1 MKHFFHILLLP
12 LLAMCG
18 LGSCNSI
25 VYDEEYSK
33 DGFYHAQ
40 NAVYF
45 HYPEAQDTVRFYSFG
60 ALPVDSQKYVMNIP
74 VRIAGVPQK
83 HAQKFKLV
91 VDTASTMK
99 AGVHYKELN
108 LEPVVPVDSVDAVV
122 PVTLL
127 RNALSPDKDTL
138 KLILRL
144 EPTSDLALKYPKANK
159 VEIQVTNV
167 ITAPYY
173 WEYYIDKFGIFE
185 RRKYLMMLA
194 NYHSNETEF
203 WDAMS
208 RDGNQFFLNFMKVYR
223 VLKADPNYDQSL
235 LPANPYNPYK

>member
-12 LLAMCG
+12 LLVA

-45 HYPEAQDTVRFYSFG
+45 HYPQASDTLRFYSFG

-167 ITAPYY
+167 ITAPYW

-194 NYHSNETEF
+194 YYHSNESELME
-203 WDAMS
+203 AMWQDS
-208 RDGNQFFLNFMKVYR
+208 NQFFLNFMKVYR
-223 VLKADPNYDQSL
+223 ALQADPTYDKSF

>member
-12 LLAMCG
+12 LLVA

-45 HYPEAQDTVRFYSFG
+45 HYPEASDTLRFYSFG

-99 AGVHYKELN
+99 ADVHYKALN

-144 EPTSDLALKYPKANK
+144 EPTSDLALKYPKSNK

-167 ITAPYY
+167 LTPPPYWIY
-173 WEYYIDKFGIFE
+173 FESYFGPFE

-203 WDAMS
+203 WESMS

-223 VLKADPNYDQSL
+223 ALKADPTYDQSL

>member
-1 MKHFFHILLLP
+1 MKYFFYILLLP
-12 LLAMCG
+12 LLVA

-60 ALPVDSQKYVMNIP
+60 TLPIETQEYVMNIP

-99 AGVHYKELN
+99 AGVHYKDLN

-144 EPTSDLALKYPKANK
+144 EATSDLALKYPKSNK

-194 NYHSNETEF
+194 YYHSNESELME
-203 WDAMS
+203 AMWQDS
-208 RDGNQFFLNFMKVYR
+208 NQFFLNFMKVYR
-223 VLKADPNYDQSL
+223 ALQADPTYDKSF

>member
-12 LLAMCG
+12 LLVA

-45 HYPEAQDTVRFYSFG
+45 HYPEASDTLRFYSFG

-99 AGVHYKELN
+99 ADVHYKALN

-167 ITAPYY
+167 LTPPPYWIY
-173 WEYYIDKFGIFE
+173 FESYFGPFE

-203 WDAMS
+203 WESMS

-223 VLKADPNYDQSL
+223 ALKADPTYDQSL

>member
-1 MKHFFHILLLP
+1 M
-12 LLAMCG
+12 
-18 LGSCNSI
+18 
-25 VYDEEYSK
+25 
-33 DGFYHAQ
+33 
-40 NAVYF
+40 
-45 HYPEAQDTVRFYSFG
+45 
-60 ALPVDSQKYVMNIP
+60 
-74 VRIAGVPQK
+74 
-83 HAQKFKLV
+83 
-91 VDTASTMK
+91 DTASTMK
-99 AGVHYKELN
+99 AGVHYKDLN

-144 EPTSDLALKYPKANK
+144 EATSDLALKYPKSNK

-194 NYHSNETEF
+194 YYHSNESELME
-203 WDAMS
+203 AMWQDS
-208 RDGNQFFLNFMKVYR
+208 NQFFLNFMKVYR
-223 VLKADPNYDQSL
+223 ALQADPTYDKSF

>member
-12 LLAMCG
+12 LLVA

-99 AGVHYKELN
+99 ADVHYKALN
-108 LEPVVPVDSVDAVV
+108 LEPVIPVDSVDAVV

-144 EPTSDLALKYPKANK
+144 EATSDLALKYPKSNK

-167 ITAPYY
+167 LTPPPYWQY
-173 WEYYIDKFGIFE
+173 FEVYFGAFE

>member
-1 MKHFFHILLLP
+1 
-12 LLAMCG
+12 
-18 LGSCNSI
+18 
-25 VYDEEYSK
+25 
-33 DGFYHAQ
+33 
-40 NAVYF
+40 
-45 HYPEAQDTVRFYSFG
+45 
-60 ALPVDSQKYVMNIP
+60 MNIP

-167 ITAPYY
+167 LTPPPYWQY
-173 WEYYIDKFGIFE
+173 FEVYFGAFE

>member
-12 LLAMCG
+12 LLVA

-99 AGVHYKELN
+99 ADVHYKALN
-108 LEPVVPVDSVDAVV
+108 LEPVIPVDSVDAVI

-144 EPTSDLALKYPKANK
+144 EATSDLALKYPKSNK

-167 ITAPYY
+167 LTPPPYWIY
-173 WEYYIDKFGIFE
+173 FESYFGPFE

-194 NYHSNETEF
+194 NYHSNESEF
-203 WDAMS
+203 WESMS

-223 VLKADPNYDQSL
+223 ALKADSTYDQSL

>member
-12 LLAMCG
+12 LLVA

-45 HYPEAQDTVRFYSFG
+45 HYPQASDTLRFYSFG

-99 AGVHYKELN
+99 ADVHYKALN

-127 RNALSPDKDTL
+127 RNALSPDKDTI

-144 EPTSDLALKYPKANK
+144 EATSDLALKYPKSNK

-167 ITAPYY
+167 LTPPPYWIY
-173 WEYYIDKFGIFE
+173 FESYFGPFE

-203 WDAMS
+203 WESMS

-223 VLKADPNYDQSL
+223 ALKADPTYDQSL

>member
-12 LLAMCG
+12 LLVA

-25 VYDEEYSK
+25 VYDEENSK

-99 AGVHYKELN
+99 ADVHYKALN
-108 LEPVVPVDSVDAVV
+108 LEPVIPVDSVDAVV

-144 EPTSDLALKYPKANK
+144 EATSDLALKYPKANK

-167 ITAPYY
+167 LTPPPYWIY
-173 WEYYIDKFGIFE
+173 FESYFGPFE

-203 WDAMS
+203 WESMS

-223 VLKADPNYDQSL
+223 ALKADPTYDQSL

>member
-1 MKHFFHILLLP
+1 MKHFFYILLLP
-12 LLAMCG
+12 LLVA

-60 ALPVDSQKYVMNIP
+60 TLPIETQEYVMNIP
-74 VRIAGVPQK
+74 VRIAGVPK
-83 HAQKFKLV
+83 NHAQKFKLV

-99 AGVHYKELN
+99 AGVHYKALN

-144 EPTSDLALKYPKANK
+144 EATSDLALKYPKSNK

-167 ITAPYY
+167 IAAPYY

-194 NYHSNETEF
+194 YYHSNESELME
-203 WDAMS
+203 AMWQDS
-208 RDGNQFFLNFMKVYR
+208 NQFFLNFMKVYR
-223 VLKADPNYDQSL
+223 ALKADPTYDKSF

>member
-1 MKHFFHILLLP
+1 MKHFFYILLLP
-12 LLAMCG
+12 LFVA

-60 ALPVDSQKYVMNIP
+60 TLPIETQEYVMNIP
-74 VRIAGVPQK
+74 VRIAGVPK
-83 HAQKFKLV
+83 NHAQKFKLV

-99 AGVHYKELN
+99 AGVHYKALN
-108 LEPVVPVDSVDAVV
+108 LTQEVLADSVNAVV

-144 EPTSDLALKYPKANK
+144 EATSDLALKYPKSNK

-167 ITAPYY
+167 IAAPYY

-194 NYHSNETEF
+194 YYHSNESDLME
-203 WDAMS
+203 AMWQDS
-208 RDGNQFFLNFMKVYR
+208 NQFFLNFMKVYR
-223 VLKADPNYDQSL
+223 ALQADPTYDKSF

>member
-1 MKHFFHILLLP
+1 MKYFFHILLLP
-12 LLAMCG
+12 LLVA

-45 HYPEAQDTVRFYSFG
+45 QYPQASDTLRFYSFG

-99 AGVHYKELN
+99 ADVHYKALN

-144 EPTSDLALKYPKANK
+144 EATSDLALKYPKANK

-167 ITAPYY
+167 LTPPPYWQY
-173 WEYYIDKFGIFE
+173 FEVYFGPFE

-203 WDAMS
+203 WESMS

-223 VLKADPNYDQSL
+223 ALKADPTYDQSL

>member
-1 MKHFFHILLLP
+1 MKYFFYILLLP
-12 LLAMCG
+12 LLVA

-60 ALPVDSQKYVMNIP
+60 TLPIETQEYVMNIP

-91 VDTASTMK
+91 VDPASTMK
-99 AGVHYKELN
+99 AGVHYKDLN

-144 EPTSDLALKYPKANK
+144 EATSDLALKYPKSNK

-194 NYHSNETEF
+194 YYHSNESELME
-203 WDAMS
+203 AMWQDS
-208 RDGNQFFLNFMKVYR
+208 NQFFLNFMKVYR
-223 VLKADPNYDQSL
+223 ALQADPTYDKSF

>member
-1 MKHFFHILLLP
+1 MKYFFYILLLP
-12 LLAMCG
+12 LLVA

-60 ALPVDSQKYVMNIP
+60 TLPIETQEYVMNIP

-83 HAQKFKLV
+83 HVQKFKLV

-99 AGVHYKELN
+99 AGVHYKDLN

-144 EPTSDLALKYPKANK
+144 EATSDLALKYPKSNK

-194 NYHSNETEF
+194 YYHSNESELMEAI
-203 WDAMS
+203 WQDS
-208 RDGNQFFLNFMKVYR
+208 NQFFLNFMKVYR
-223 VLKADPNYDQSL
+223 ALQADPTYDKSF

>member
-1 MKHFFHILLLP
+1 MKYFFHILLLP
-12 LLAMCG
+12 LLVA

-60 ALPVDSQKYVMNIP
+60 TLPIETQEYVMNIP

-99 AGVHYKELN
+99 AGVHYKDLN

-144 EPTSDLALKYPKANK
+144 EATSDLALKYPKSNK

-194 NYHSNETEF
+194 YYHSNESELME
-203 WDAMS
+203 AMWQDS
-208 RDGNQFFLNFMKVYR
+208 NQFFLNFMKVYR
-223 VLKADPNYDQSL
+223 ALQADPTYDKSF

>member
-1 MKHFFHILLLP
+1 MKHFFYILLLP
-12 LLAMCG
+12 LLVA

-60 ALPVDSQKYVMNIP
+60 TLPIETQEYVMNIP
-74 VRIAGVPQK
+74 VRIAGVPK
-83 HAQKFKLV
+83 NHAQKFKLV

-99 AGVHYKELN
+99 AGVHYKALN
-108 LEPVVPVDSVDAVV
+108 LTQEVLADSVNAVV

-144 EPTSDLALKYPKANK
+144 EATSDLALKYPKSNK

-167 ITAPYY
+167 IAAPYY

-194 NYHSNETEF
+194 YYHSNESELME
-203 WDAMS
+203 AMWQDS
-208 RDGNQFFLNFMKVYR
+208 NQFFLNFMKVYR
-223 VLKADPNYDQSL
+223 ALQADPTYDKSF

>member
-18 LGSCNSI
+18 LSSCNSI

-45 HYPEAQDTVRFYSFG
+45 HYPQAEDTLRFYSFG
-60 ALPVDSQKYVMNIP
+60 ALPVDTQQYVMNIP

-99 AGVHYKELN
+99 AGVHYKDLN
-108 LEPVVPVDSVDAVV
+108 LNPEVPVDSVNAVV

-127 RNALSPDKDTL
+127 RNALSPNKDTL

-159 VEIQVTNV
+159 VEIRVTNV
-167 ITAPYY
+167 IAAPYY
-173 WEYYIDKFGIFE
+173 WQYYVDKFGLFE

-194 NYHSNETEF
+194 YYHSNEVELMESI
-203 WDAMS
+203 WKDY
-208 RDGNQFFLNFMKVYR
+208 NQVMLNFLKVYR
-223 VLKADPNYDQSL
+223 VLKADPTYDQSL
-235 LPANPYNPYK
+235 LPENPVNPYK

>member
-45 HYPEAQDTVRFYSFG
+45 HYPEAQDTLRFYSFG
-60 ALPVDSQKYVMNIP
+60 ALPVETQEYVMHIP

-91 VDTASTMK
+91 VDPASTMK

-167 ITAPYY
+167 ITAPYW

-194 NYHSNETEF
+194 YYHSNESELME
-203 WDAMS
+203 AMWQDS
-208 RDGNQFFLNFMKVYR
+208 NQFFLNFMKVYR
-223 VLKADPNYDQSL
+223 TLQADPTYDKSF

>member
-12 LLAMCG
+12 LLVA

-99 AGVHYKELN
+99 ADVHYKALN

-144 EPTSDLALKYPKANK
+144 EATSDLALKYPKSNK

-167 ITAPYY
+167 LTPPPYWQY
-173 WEYYIDKFGIFE
+173 FEVYFGAFE

>member
-12 LLAMCG
+12 LLVA

-99 AGVHYKELN
+99 ADVHYKALN
-108 LEPVVPVDSVDAVV
+108 LEPVIPVDSVDAVGSSRTGSHV
-122 PVTLL
+122 VAQTEGV
-127 RNALSPDKDTL
+127 SHF
-138 KLILRL
+138 
-144 EPTSDLALKYPKANK
+144 
-159 VEIQVTNV
+159 V
-167 ITAPYY
+167 
-173 WEYYIDKFGIFE
+173 
-185 RRKYLMMLA
+185 RR
-194 NYHSNETEF
+194 NETDEL
-203 WDAMS
+203 S
-208 RDGNQFFLNFMKVYR
+208 HQFFVKLLFARARIDSSSLHHIPVVY
-223 VLKADPNYDQSL
+223 
-235 LPANPYNPYK
+235 

>member
-12 LLAMCG
+12 LLVA

-45 HYPEAQDTVRFYSFG
+45 HYPQASDTLRFYSFG

-99 AGVHYKELN
+99 ADVHYKALN
-108 LEPVVPVDSVDAVV
+108 LEPVIPVDSVDAVI

-127 RNALSPDKDTL
+127 RNALAPDKDTL

-144 EPTSDLALKYPKANK
+144 EATSDLALKYPKSNK

-167 ITAPYY
+167 LTPPPYWIY
-173 WEYYIDKFGIFE
+173 FESYFGPFE

-203 WDAMS
+203 WESMS

-223 VLKADPNYDQSL
+223 ALKADPTYDQSL

>member
-12 LLAMCG
+12 LLVA

-45 HYPEAQDTVRFYSFG
+45 HYPEAQDTLRFYSFG

-99 AGVHYKELN
+99 AGVHYKALN
-108 LEPVVPVDSVDAVV
+108 LEPVIPVDSVDAVI

-144 EPTSDLALKYPKANK
+144 EATSDLALKYPKANK

-167 ITAPYY
+167 LTEDPNWKYFVYY
-173 WEYYIDKFGIFE
+173 FGAFE

-194 NYHSNETEF
+194 NYHSDREELWAGLSN
-203 WDAMS
+203 
-208 RDGNQFFLNFMKVYR
+208 DGNQFFLNFMKVYR
-223 VLKADPNYDQSL
+223 ALKADPTYDQSL

>member
-12 LLAMCG
+12 LLVA

-45 HYPEAQDTVRFYSFG
+45 HYPEASDTLRFYSFG

-167 ITAPYY
+167 LTPPPYWQY
-173 WEYYIDKFGIFE
+173 FEVYFGAFE

-223 VLKADPNYDQSL
+223 VLKADPTYDQSL

>member
-12 LLAMCG
+12 LLVA

-60 ALPVDSQKYVMNIP
+60 ALPVDSQKFVMNIP

-99 AGVHYKELN
+99 ADVHYKALN
-108 LEPVVPVDSVDAVV
+108 LEPVIPVDSVDAVI

-144 EPTSDLALKYPKANK
+144 EATSDLALKYPKSNK

-167 ITAPYY
+167 LTPPPYWIY
-173 WEYYIDKFGIFE
+173 FESYFGAFE

-203 WDAMS
+203 WESMS

-223 VLKADPNYDQSL
+223 ALKADPTYDQSL

>member
-1 MKHFFHILLLP
+1 MKYFFYILLLP
-12 LLAMCG
+12 LLVA

-60 ALPVDSQKYVMNIP
+60 TLPIETQEYVMNIP

-99 AGVHYKELN
+99 AGVHYKDLN

-144 EPTSDLALKYPKANK
+144 EATSDFALKYPKSNK

-173 WEYYIDKFGIFE
+173 WEYYIDKFGLFE

-194 NYHSNETEF
+194 YYHSNESELME
-203 WDAMS
+203 AMWQDS
-208 RDGNQFFLNFMKVYR
+208 NQFFLNFMKVYR
-223 VLKADPNYDQSL
+223 ALQADPTYDKSF

>member
-12 LLAMCG
+12 LLVA

-45 HYPEAQDTVRFYSFG
+45 HYPQASDTLRFYSFG

-99 AGVHYKELN
+99 ADAHYKALN
-108 LEPVVPVDSVDAVV
+108 LEPVIPVDSVDAVI

-144 EPTSDLALKYPKANK
+144 EATSDLALKYPKSNK

-167 ITAPYY
+167 LTPPPYWIY
-173 WEYYIDKFGIFE
+173 FESYFGPFE

-203 WDAMS
+203 WESMS

-223 VLKADPNYDQSL
+223 ALKADPTYDQSL

>member
-12 LLAMCG
+12 LLVA

-83 HAQKFKLV
+83 HAQKFKVV
-91 VDTASTMK
+91 VDTAATMK
-99 AGVHYKELN
+99 ADVHYKALN
-108 LEPVVPVDSVDAVV
+108 LEPVIPVDSVDAVI

-144 EPTSDLALKYPKANK
+144 EATSDLALKYPKSNK

-167 ITAPYY
+167 LTPPPYWIY
-173 WEYYIDKFGIFE
+173 FESYFGAFE

-203 WDAMS
+203 WESMS

-223 VLKADPNYDQSL
+223 ALKADPTYDQSL

>member
-12 LLAMCG
+12 LLVA

-45 HYPEAQDTVRFYSFG
+45 HYPEASDTLRFYSFG
-60 ALPVDSQKYVMNIP
+60 TLPVDSQKYVMNIP

-99 AGVHYKELN
+99 ADVHYKALN

-144 EPTSDLALKYPKANK
+144 EPTSDLALKYPKSNK

-167 ITAPYY
+167 LTPPPYWIY
-173 WEYYIDKFGIFE
+173 FESYFGPFE

-203 WDAMS
+203 WESMS

-223 VLKADPNYDQSL
+223 ALKADPTYDQSL

>member
-1 MKHFFHILLLP
+1 MKHFFYILLLP
-12 LLAMCG
+12 LLVA

-60 ALPVDSQKYVMNIP
+60 TLPIETQEYVMNIP
-74 VRIAGVPQK
+74 VRIAGVPK
-83 HAQKFKLV
+83 NHAQKFKLV

-99 AGVHYKELN
+99 AGVHYKALN
-108 LEPVVPVDSVDAVV
+108 LTQEVLADSVNAVV

-144 EPTSDLALKYPKANK
+144 EATSDLALKYPKSNK

-167 ITAPYY
+167 IAAPYY

-194 NYHSNETEF
+194 YYHSNESELME
-203 WDAMS
+203 AMWQDS
-208 RDGNQFFLNFMKVYR
+208 NQFFFIFMKVYR
-223 VLKADPNYDQSL
+223 ALQADPTYDKSF

>member
-12 LLAMCG
+12 LLVA

-99 AGVHYKELN
+99 ADVHYKALN
-108 LEPVVPVDSVDAVV
+108 LEPVIPVDSVDAVV

-144 EPTSDLALKYPKANK
+144 EATSDLALTYPKSNK

-167 ITAPYY
+167 LTPPPYWQY
-173 WEYYIDKFGIFE
+173 FEVYFGPFE

-194 NYHSNETEF
+194 YYHSNESELME
-203 WDAMS
+203 AMWQDS
-208 RDGNQFFLNFMKVYR
+208 NQFFLNFMKVYR
-223 VLKADPNYDQSL
+223 ALQADPTYDKSF

>member
-12 LLAMCG
+12 LLVA

-99 AGVHYKELN
+99 ADVHYKALN
-108 LEPVVPVDSVDAVV
+108 LEPVIPVDSVDAVV

-167 ITAPYY
+167 LTPPPYWQY
-173 WEYYIDKFGIFE
+173 FEVYFGAFE

>member
-12 LLAMCG
+12 LLVA

-45 HYPEAQDTVRFYSFG
+45 HYPQASDTLRFYSFG

-99 AGVHYKELN
+99 ADVHYKALN
-108 LEPVVPVDSVDAVV
+108 LEPVIPVDSVDAVI

-144 EPTSDLALKYPKANK
+144 EATSDLALKYPKSNK

-167 ITAPYY
+167 LTPPPYWIY
-173 WEYYIDKFGIFE
+173 FESYFGPFE

-203 WDAMS
+203 WESMS

-223 VLKADPNYDQSL
+223 ALKADPTYDQSL

>member
-12 LLAMCG
+12 LLVA

-25 VYDEEYSK
+25 VYDEEYRK

-45 HYPEAQDTVRFYSFG
+45 HYPQASDTLRFYSFG

-99 AGVHYKELN
+99 ADAHYKALN
-108 LEPVVPVDSVDAVV
+108 LEPVIPVDSVDAVI

-144 EPTSDLALKYPKANK
+144 EATSDLALKYPKSNK

-167 ITAPYY
+167 LTPPPYWIY
-173 WEYYIDKFGIFE
+173 FESYFGPFE

-203 WDAMS
+203 WESMS

-223 VLKADPNYDQSL
+223 ALKADPTYDQSL

>member
-12 LLAMCG
+12 LLVA

-45 HYPEAQDTVRFYSFG
+45 HYPEASDTLRFYSFG
-60 ALPVDSQKYVMNIP
+60 TLPVDSQKYVMNIP

-99 AGVHYKELN
+99 ADVHYKALN
-108 LEPVVPVDSVDAVV
+108 LEPVIPVDSVDAVV

-144 EPTSDLALKYPKANK
+144 EATSDLALKYPKSNK

-167 ITAPYY
+167 LTPPPYWIY
-173 WEYYIDKFGIFE
+173 FESYFGPFE

-203 WDAMS
+203 WESMS

-223 VLKADPNYDQSL
+223 ALKADPTYDQSL

>member
-12 LLAMCG
+12 LLVA

-45 HYPEAQDTVRFYSFG
+45 HYPQASDTLRFYSFG

-99 AGVHYKELN
+99 ADVHYKALN
-108 LEPVVPVDSVDAVV
+108 LEPVIPVDSVDAVI

-144 EPTSDLALKYPKANK
+144 EATSDLALKYPKSNK

-167 ITAPYY
+167 LTPPPYWIY
-173 WEYYIDKFGIFE
+173 FESYFGPFE

-203 WDAMS
+203 WESMS

-223 VLKADPNYDQSL
+223 ALKADPTYDQSL
-235 LPANPYNPYK
+235 LPANPNNPYK

>member
-1 MKHFFHILLLP
+1 MKYFFYILLLP
-12 LLAMCG
+12 LLVA

-60 ALPVDSQKYVMNIP
+60 TLPIETQEYVMNIP

-99 AGVHYKELN
+99 AGVHYKDLN

-144 EPTSDLALKYPKANK
+144 EATSDLALKYPKSNK

-194 NYHSNETEF
+194 NYHSNESELME
-203 WDAMS
+203 AMWQDS
-208 RDGNQFFLNFMKVYR
+208 NQFFLNFMKVYR
-223 VLKADPNYDQSL
+223 ALQADPTYDKSF